1 MKAFIKHSSRLGF
14 GIALVSLL
22 AACGEVIPPVAGN
35 GLAISTSDAPAASP
49 ASASPAAAAPA
60 PASPAS
66 VAPAGAPAAAAPR
79 DLPASTAEA
88 SRFLTKSTFGSTQ
101 AEIDRVMQVGYSSW
115 IDEQFAKSS
124 RTHLANVAEVMA
136 KLAET
141 SGGIDPVWMQFSFWR
156 NALSGEDVLRQRVAY
171 ALSQVFVVSQVNPDI
186 NLQMSANHL
195 DILARNAFGNFRT
208 LLEQVSLSPAMG
220 VYLSHLGNRKTDLAT
235 GRLPDENYAREIMQL
250 FTIGLFELNPDG
262 TVKLDPADGLPM
274 ETYGVADIQGL
285 AKVFTG
291 FSWGG
296 PDTSSARFI
305 NREVGITDRLVLPM
319 QGYPQFHETGPKSF
333 LGKTIS
339 TSAPEDSLKQALDIL
354 FNHPNVGPFFGRLM
368 IQRLVTSNPSPAYV
382 GRVAAAFANDGK
394 GVRGDM
400 KAVIRAV
407 LLDPEASKPPAASAS
422 VNGRMREPILRMTA
436 LMRALDATSTSKEF
450 RIANTDNPANT
461 LGQSPMRSPSVFN
474 FYRPGYVPP
483 NSELSKFRLPGNV
496 VPVAPE
502 LQITNE
508 VSAAGWLAAA
518 KAVVDNGFGNGND
531 VKLSFAPLVAM
542 AHTPSALVDR
552 LILLMAPGGQIPMD
566 LRNDIVAT
574 VATIALPTANDA
586 TARLNRVKLAT
597 LLLVAS
603 PEFMLQR

>member
-1 MKAFIKHSSRLGF
+1 MKALIKHGSRLGL
-14 GIALVSLL
+14 GITLACAL
-22 AACGEVIPPVAGN
+22 AACGEVIPPVTGA
-35 GLAISTSDAPAASP
+35 APAASP
-49 ASASPAAAAPA
+49 SSAPAGAPAAVSPAAV
-60 PASPAS
+60 SPAS
-66 VAPAGAPAAAAPR
+66 AGAPAAAAPTAVAPR
-79 DLPASTAEA
+79 DLPSSTAEA

-101 AEIDRVMQVGYSSW
+101 PEIDRVMQVGYSTW

-124 RTHLANVAEVMA
+124 STHLANVAELTA
-136 KLAET
+136 KLGEAAT
-141 SGGIDPVWMQFSFWR
+141 QTDSAWMQYSFWR

-186 NLQMSANHL
+186 NLRMSANHL

-235 GRLPDENYAREIMQL
+235 GRLPDENYAREVMQL

-262 TVKLDPADGLPM
+262 TVKLDPADGRPM

-296 PDTSSARFI
+296 PDTSSARFV
-305 NREVGITDRLVLPM
+305 NRVVSVSDRDILPM

-333 LGKTIS
+333 LGRTIN
-339 TSAPEDSLKQALDIL
+339 TSAAEDSLKQALDIL

-382 GRVAAAFANDGK
+382 GRVAAVFANDGK

-407 LLDPEASKPPAASAS
+407 LLDPEASNPPAASAS
-422 VNGRMREPILRMTA
+422 VNGRLREPILRMTA
-436 LMRALDATSTSKEF
+436 LLRALDATSTSKEF

-508 VSAAGWLAAA
+508 VSVAGWLAAA
-518 KAVVDNGFGNGND
+518 KAVVDAGFGIGND
-531 VKLSFAPLVAM
+531 MKPNFASLVAI

-574 VATIALPTANDA
+574 VSTVTLPTTNDA
-586 TARLNRVKLAT
+586 GARLNRVKLAT

>member
-1 MKAFIKHSSRLGF
+1 MKALIKHGSRLGL
-14 GIALVSLL
+14 GIALACVL
-22 AACGEVIPPVAGN
+22 AACGEAIPPVAG
-35 GLAISTSDAPAASP
+35 TAPAASP
-49 ASASPAAAAPA
+49 SGGPAAAPA
-60 PASPAS
+60 AEVSATEVS
-66 VAPAGAPAAAAPR
+66 DAGAPAASVAPR
-79 DLPASTAEA
+79 DLPTSTAEA

-101 AEIDRVMQVGYSSW
+101 LEIERVMQVGYSTW
-115 IDEQFAKSS
+115 IEEQFAKSS
-124 RTHLANVAEVMA
+124 SPHLSNVAELTA
-136 KLAET
+136 TLGEDAT
-141 SGGIDPVWMQFSFWR
+141 QANPLWMQYSFWR
-156 NALSGEDVLRQRVAY
+156 NALSGGDVLRQRVAY

-186 NLQMSANHL
+186 NLRMSANHL

-220 VYLSHLGNRKTDLAT
+220 VYLSHLGNRKSDLAT

-250 FTIGLFELNPDG
+250 FTIGLFALNPDG

-296 PDTSSARFI
+296 PDTSSARFV
-305 NREVGITDRLVLPM
+305 NRVVGVSDRDILPM

-333 LGKTIS
+333 LGRTIN

-354 FNHPNVGPFFGRLM
+354 FKHPNVGPFFGRLM

-382 GRVAAAFANDGK
+382 GRVAAAFANNGK

-407 LLDPEASKPPAASAS
+407 LLDPEASRPPTASAS
-422 VNGRMREPILRMTA
+422 VNGRLREPILRMTA

-450 RIANTDNPANT
+450 RIANTDNPANS

-508 VSAAGWLAAA
+508 VSVAGWLSAA
-518 KAVVDNGFGNGND
+518 KAAIDNGFGNGND
-531 VKLSFAPLVAM
+531 VRPNFTPLVAI

-552 LILLMAPGGQIPMD
+552 LILLMAPGSQIPMD

-574 VATIALPTANDA
+574 VSTITLPTTSDVAE
-586 TARLNRVKLAT
+586 RLNRVKLAT